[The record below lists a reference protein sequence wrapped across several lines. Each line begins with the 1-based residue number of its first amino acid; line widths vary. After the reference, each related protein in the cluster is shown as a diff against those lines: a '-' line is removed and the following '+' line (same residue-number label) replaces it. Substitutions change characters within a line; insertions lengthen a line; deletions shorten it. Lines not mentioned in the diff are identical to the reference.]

1 MQCDNTDDPAI
12 PVRVR
17 PAKSLSPTAR
27 VKCEERLAGP
37 GLSRIQASPKCSKRT
52 VCDHC
57 RRRRIRC
64 DGGSPCKHCEDASL
78 NCKREHVPRKR
89 GPKRGHGRVI
99 NELRALDGKGSAESE
114 GASGTDIDTD
124 FCMNSADT
132 SVVPSAAPSPTHQPF
147 IPWTAVTSD
156 PRLVSEPRGS
166 FSTDTFRPNCPNYLH
181 LIPRCVDLYYE
192 HIYPIMPLV
201 HIPTIRATIA
211 RPMTASEKNLIYA
224 LSALTSFHMA
234 GKSLSLAESSSTSG
248 GGHQP
253 SWDRVGRFFL
263 DECIAA
269 RQSYD
274 FPEDDSLA
282 AVISSFWL
290 STSFFEINQSRK
302 SWYYLR
308 EALTAALDLRLHDD
322 RAYAGLSPAE
332 RLCRQRV
339 FWQLFVTE
347 RSFAILRNKPLT
359 LRKTPSLP
367 TTRHDYE
374 EPEIHAGFL
383 KLVSSYVPLDESFV
397 NAWNDGSDPSVSA
410 TTYLNLQQILAQ
422 PLDFLR
428 PRRKSSPDADFD
440 SSSSSIIIPTQV
452 EMSSDDAEEE
462 EVEEVEPNPTDIQK
476 ADLLMTQQW
485 LRLIVWQSSFR
496 QGLLSTAAPHASF
509 GFGFPLAIAR
519 DTAAVLQSLPS
530 RAVEV
535 HGMGIFEK
543 IFEIGVWCVNVLHA
557 YDANAAS
564 GAMRPFGGAMD
575 APVSL
580 GGGGLGGDGG
590 GMDFLAG
597 DMSLLSGSSGRGGV
611 VLDPLEF
618 FVKTLSASPNSKTM
632 YADKLLLFAGET
644 AGAVRMRQYSWCSS
658 STGGDGGVQWDTAS
672 EEERRNRAAFEA
684 AASRNNSVW
693 DYPSAVQTTMGD
705 ASMPGSVM
713 ALPRQGLTIDLVAAA
728 SLDSGGYGGLSED
741 PLSAGLSVA
750 FSDTSEGGN
759 YGFGSIAEG
768 SNAFINDRPYME
780 TEQGGRG
787 RPNARHNNMQGEAAS
802 GRPMGVW

>member
-1 MQCDNTDDPAI
+1 MLINNPSIDNDY
-12 PVRVR
+12 
-17 PAKSLSPTAR
+17 L
-27 VKCEERLAGP
+27 
-37 GLSRIQASPKCSKRT
+37 
-52 VCDHC
+52 
-57 RRRRIRC
+57 
-64 DGGSPCKHCEDASL
+64 
-78 NCKREHVPRKR
+78 
-89 GPKRGHGRVI
+89 
-99 NELRALDGKGSAESE
+99 
-114 GASGTDIDTD
+114 
-124 FCMNSADT
+124 MNSADT
-132 SVVPSAAPSPTHQPF
+132 SVDPSAASSPTHQPF

-166 FSTDTFRPNCPNYLH
+166 FSSDAFRPNCPIYLH

-211 RPMTASEKNLIYA
+211 RPMTPSEKNLIYA
-224 LSALTSFHMA
+224 LSALTAFHMA
-234 GKSLSLAESSSTSG
+234 GKSLAEP
-248 GGHQP
+248 GHP
-253 SWDRVGRFFL
+253 TWDRVGRFFL
-263 DECIAA
+263 DECISA

-308 EALTAALDLRLHDD
+308 EALTAAIDLRLHDD
-322 RAYAGLSPAE
+322 RAYEGLPAAE

-339 FWQLFVTE
+339 LWQLFVTE

-410 TTYLNLQQILAQ
+410 TTYLNLQHILSQ

-428 PRRKSSPDADFD
+428 PRRKSSPDAVPIPSPATSPASTTRPSTATT
-440 SSSSSIIIPTQV
+440 SSPTQ
-452 EMSSDDAEEE
+452 AEIGTDEE
-462 EVEEVEPNPTDIQK
+462 DEIEEIEPNPTDIQK

-509 GFGFPLAIAR
+509 SFGFPLAIAR

-530 RAVEV
+530 QAVEV

-543 IFEIGVWCVNVLHA
+543 IFEIGVWCVNVLNA

-575 APVSL
+575 GPVHL
-580 GGGGLGGDGG
+580 GAGLESGGG

-597 DMSLLSGSSGRGGV
+597 EMALLSGSSGRSGV

-618 FVKTLSASPNSKTM
+618 FIKTLSASPNSKTM
-632 YADKLLLFAGET
+632 FADKLLLFAGET
-644 AGAVRMRQYSWCSS
+644 AGGMRTSLSPSISVMGSLSLPEVARMRQYSWSS
-658 STGGDGGVQWDTAS
+658 NDGSLMGDITS
-672 EEERRNRAAFEA
+672 EEERRRATEA
-684 AASRNNSVW
+684 AAASAGSTWN
-693 DYPSAVQTTMGD
+693 YPDTSQTVMGD
-705 ASMPGSVM
+705 SAMM
-713 ALPRQGLTIDLVAAA
+713 AMPRQGLTIDLVAAA
-728 SLDSGGYGGLSED
+728 SLDSGGYTLPGDPLSGD

-750 FSDTSEGGN
+750 FSDGSEGN
-759 YGFGSIAEG
+759 YGFGAMSEGRNASIHEG
-768 SNAFINDRPYME
+768 LFME
-780 TEQGGRG
+780 TDVRDQRATAD
-787 RPNARHNNMQGEAAS
+787 PNMQGET
-802 GRPMGVW
+802 RLMGVW

>member
-1 MQCDNTDDPAI
+1 
-12 PVRVR
+12 
-17 PAKSLSPTAR
+17 
-27 VKCEERLAGP
+27 
-37 GLSRIQASPKCSKRT
+37 
-52 VCDHC
+52 
-57 RRRRIRC
+57 
-64 DGGSPCKHCEDASL
+64 
-78 NCKREHVPRKR
+78 
-89 GPKRGHGRVI
+89 
-99 NELRALDGKGSAESE
+99 
-114 GASGTDIDTD
+114 
-124 FCMNSADT
+124 MNSADT
-132 SVVPSAAPSPTHQPF
+132 SVVPSAAPSPKNHQPF

-166 FSTDTFRPNCPNYLH
+166 FSTDVLRPNCPSYLH

-201 HIPTIRATIA
+201 HIPTIRATIS
-211 RPMTASEKNLIYA
+211 RPMSASEKNLIYA

-234 GKSLSLAESSSTSG
+234 GKSLSLTETG
-248 GGHQP
+248 TGTGQP

-274 FPEDDSLA
+274 FPEDDSLYA
-282 AVISSFWL
+282 IISSFWL

-308 EALTAALDLRLHDD
+308 EALTSALDLRLHDD
-322 RAYAGLSPAE
+322 RTYVNLPAAE
-332 RLCRQRV
+332 QLCRQRV
-339 FWQLFVTE
+339 FWILFVTE

-367 TTRHDYE
+367 TMRHDYE

-428 PRRKSSPDADFD
+428 PRRKSSPDAVPISTPTP
-440 SSSSSIIIPTQV
+440 SSTVRPSTAGSSPTR
-452 EMSSDDAEEE
+452 AEVAGEPEE
-462 EVEEVEPNPTDIQK
+462 DVEEVEPNPTDIQK

-519 DTAAVLQSLPS
+519 DTAAVLQSLPNQ
-530 RAVEV
+530 AVEV

-557 YDANAAS
+557 YDANAAN

-575 APVSL
+575 GPVGL
-580 GGGGLGGDGG
+580 GGGSA
-590 GMDFLAG
+590 GMDYLAG
-597 DMSLLSGSSGRGGV
+597 DMSLLSGSSGRGSV

-632 YADKLLLFAGET
+632 FADKLLMFAGEA
-644 AGAVRMRQYSWCSS
+644 AGGMRTSLSPSISVASSLPAEAVRMRQQSWCSS
-658 STGGDGGVQWDTAS
+658 IGADMPWEVAS
-672 EEERRNRAAFEA
+672 DEERHRAAET
-684 AASRNNSVW
+684 AASDNNSAW
-693 DYPSAVQTTMGD
+693 TTYPDTNSQTTLDNAMM
-705 ASMPGSVM
+705 SMS
-713 ALPRQGLTIDLVAAA
+713 LPRQGLTINLVAAA
-728 SLDSGGYGGLSED
+728 SLDSGGGYGLPED

-750 FSDTSEGGN
+750 FSDRSEGN
-759 YGFGSIAEG
+759 YGFGSILEG
-768 SNAFINDRPYME
+768 SNANINERLFTEIQDRG
-780 TEQGGRG
+780 QRG
-787 RPNARHNNMQGEAAS
+787 TNAGHNIQGEAAS
-802 GRPMGVW
+802 GRAMGVW

>member
-1 MQCDNTDDPAI
+1 
-12 PVRVR
+12 
-17 PAKSLSPTAR
+17 
-27 VKCEERLAGP
+27 
-37 GLSRIQASPKCSKRT
+37 
-52 VCDHC
+52 
-57 RRRRIRC
+57 
-64 DGGSPCKHCEDASL
+64 
-78 NCKREHVPRKR
+78 
-89 GPKRGHGRVI
+89 
-99 NELRALDGKGSAESE
+99 
-114 GASGTDIDTD
+114 
-124 FCMNSADT
+124 MNSAET
-132 SVVPSAAPSPTHQPF
+132 SVVPSAAPSPTHRPF

-156 PRLVSEPRGS
+156 PRLVSEPRS
-166 FSTDTFRPNCPNYLH
+166 RFSTDTFRPNCPSYLH

-211 RPMTASEKNLIYA
+211 RSMTASEKNLIYA

-234 GKSLSLAESSSTSG
+234 GKSLSPTEPCTSD
-248 GGHQP
+248 HP

-274 FPEDDSLA
+274 FPEDASLG

-322 RAYAGLSPAE
+322 RAYAGLPPAE

-410 TTYLNLQQILAQ
+410 TTYLHLQQILAQ

-428 PRRKSSPDADFD
+428 PRRKSSPDAVPI
-440 SSSSSIIIPTQV
+440 STPSPTSTARPSTAGTSPPTRTD
-452 EMSSDDAEEE
+452 MGSDAAEEE

-509 GFGFPLAIAR
+509 SFGFPLLIAR

-575 APVSL
+575 GPVSL
-580 GGGGLGGDGG
+580 GGGGGGDD

-597 DMSLLSGSSGRGGV
+597 DLALLSGSSGRGGV

-644 AGAVRMRQYSWCSS
+644 AGGMRTSLSPSISAAGAVPEAAAAARMRQYGWCSS
-658 STGGDGGVQWDTAS
+658 HGGEGAGPWEMAS
-672 EEERRNRAAFEA
+672 DEERRRAAE
-684 AASRNNSVW
+684 AASRHNGGW
-693 DYPSAVQTTMGD
+693 DYSSAGPATMGD
-705 ASMPGSVM
+705 ATVPGALA
-713 ALPRQGLTIDLVAAA
+713 ALPRPGLTIDLVAAA
-728 SLDSGGYGGLSED
+728 SLDPGGYGGLSED

-750 FSDTSEGGN
+750 FSDTSEGGH
-759 YGFGSIAEG
+759 YGFGALAEG
-768 SNAFINDRPYME
+768 SHAHIHERLFAGTEDRG
-780 TEQGGRG
+780 QG
-787 RPNARHNNMQGEAAS
+787 RPEAGHHHVQGEAAG